1 MSGRFIPL
9 RLGTVGFHDA
19 LEIQLELLDLRR
31 SRRTD
36 DLFILLEHPHT
47 YTLGRGGD
55 MSNVLVPPEALK
67 ARGIHFEVISRGGD
81 ITYHGPGQIVGYPIV
96 DLKERGLDVH
106 RFLRMLEQVIILALG
121 GIGIEARRSHGFT
134 GVWVGEEKIASI
146 GIGVRR
152 WITYHGFA
160 LNVNTDLSYFDL
172 INPCGLRNTQ
182 MTSASVVLGTA
193 GEVDV
198 ERVCELLVEAFSDVF
213 GLEPAEPSQAVLEV
227 VGEAASHAYR
237 SAGAGGE
244 RVSGR
249 PNQQ

>member
-9 RLGTVGFHDA
+9 RLGTVGFHEA
-19 LEIQLELLDLRR
+19 LEIQHGLLDLRR
-31 SRRTD
+31 ARRTD
-36 DLFILLEHPHT
+36 DVFLLLEHPHT

-55 MSNVLVPPEALK
+55 MSNVLVSPETLK
-67 ARGIHFEVISRGGD
+67 GRGIHFEVISRGGD

-96 DLKERGLDVH
+96 DLKEGGLDVH

-121 GIGIEARRSHGFT
+121 GIGMEARQSQGYT

-172 INPCGLRNTQ
+172 INPCGLRNAR
-182 MTSASVVLGTA
+182 MTSASVVLGAA
-193 GEVDV
+193 GKVDV
-198 ERVCELLVEAFSDVF
+198 ERVCDLLIEAFSDVF
-213 GLEPAEPSQAVLEV
+213 DMEPAEPPPAVLEV
-227 VGEAASHAYR
+227 VGTSASHEGR
-237 SAGAGGE
+237 STGADTE
-244 RVSGR
+244 RVNGR
-249 PNQQ
+249 SN